1 MANNLTLLD
10 LAKLNSADMA
20 VGLIEE
26 VATVAPETTIIPART
41 IPGTSYKISA
51 RTGRPTVAFRALNE
65 GTDATKSNFTER
77 TIEAFLLSAR
87 VECDKAAA
95 NAYIDGAVAYQALE
109 ARGVM
114 AEALYKVGQQT
125 IYGTAQDGK
134 GFPGLQALVG
144 TLGSVVVDAQGT
156 TSATGSSV
164 YAIAA
169 GSQGVQYVYGQN
181 TTIDL
186 SAFRE
191 GDAADSTGKRFAA
204 YIADL
209 TAWVG
214 LQCANKFAV
223 GRIKNITADSGKTL
237 TDAKLLDLL
246 RQFPVGVK
254 PTHFLMSRRSAY
266 QLAISRSITANTKQE
281 AFTGLLKGLPTESFG
296 IPIIITDSI
305 VDTEALV

>member
-114 AEALYKVGQQT
+114 AEALFKIGQQT

-134 GFPGLQALVG
+134 GFPGLQALVS
-144 TLGSVVVDAQGT
+144 TLGGIVLDAGGT
-156 TSATGSSV
+156 TATTGSSV
-164 YAIAA
+164 YAISA
-169 GSQGVQYVYGQN
+169 GAQGVQYVYGQN

-191 GDAADSTGKRFAA
+191 GDATDSNNKRFAA

-214 LQCANKFAV
+214 LQCANKHAV
-223 GRIKNITADSGKTL
+223 GRLKDITEDTGKTL

-254 PTHFLMSRRSAY
+254 PSHLLMSRRSAF
-266 QLAISRSITANTKQE
+266 QLSISRSTTPNTKQE
-281 AFTGLLKGLPTESFG
+281 SFGGILNGLATEAFG
-296 IPIIITDSI
+296 IPIIVTDSI
-305 VDTEALV
+305 ADNEALT

>member
-191 GDAADSTGKRFAA
+191 GDATDSSGKRFAA

-281 AFTGLLKGLPTESFG
+281 AFTGLLNGLPTESFG

-305 VDTEALV
+305 VDTEAIV

>member
-41 IPGTSYKISA
+41 IPGTSYKISS

-191 GDAADSTGKRFAA
+191 GDASDGNGKRFAA

-214 LQCANKFAV
+214 LQCSNKFAV

-281 AFTGLLKGLPTESFG
+281 AFTGLLNGLPTESFG

>member
-1 MANNLTLLD
+1 MPNNLTLLD

-26 VATVAPETTIIPART
+26 VLTVAPETTIIPART
-41 IPGTSYKISA
+41 IPGTSYKISS
-51 RTGRPTVAFRALNE
+51 RTGRPSVSFRALNE
-65 GTDATKSNFTER
+65 GTDAVKSNFTER

-87 VECDKAAA
+87 VEVDKAAA

-134 GFPGLQALVG
+134 GFPGLQSLVT
-144 TLGSVVVDAQGT
+144 TLGSVVVDGGE
-156 TSATGSSV
+156 TSGNACSSV

-191 GDAADSTGKRFAA
+191 GDAADSNNKRFAA

-223 GRIKNITADSGKTL
+223 GRIKNLGTGAGKTL

-281 AFTGLLKGLPTESFG
+281 AFSGLLNGLPTESFG
-296 IPIIITDSI
+296 IPIIVTDSI
-305 VDTEALV
+305 NDTEAFA

>member
-144 TLGSVVVDAQGT
+144 TLGSVVVDAQGST
-156 TSATGSSV
+156 TATGSSV

-191 GDAADSTGKRFAA
+191 GDATDSSGKRFAA

-223 GRIKNITADSGKTL
+223 GRIKNITADTGKTL

-281 AFTGLLKGLPTESFG
+281 AFTGLLNGLPTESFG

-305 VDTEALV
+305 VDTEAIV

>member
-26 VATVAPETTIIPART
+26 VLTVAPETTIIPART

-51 RTGRPTVAFRALNE
+51 RTGRPTVSFRALNE

-114 AEALYKVGQQT
+114 AEALYKIGQQT

-134 GFPGLQALVG
+134 GFPGLQSLVT
-144 TLGSVVVDAQGT
+144 TLGSVVVDGT
-156 TSATGSSV
+156 QASGSACSSV

-191 GDAADSTGKRFAA
+191 GDASDGNSKRFAA

-214 LQCANKFAV
+214 LQCANKYAV
-223 GRIKNITADSGKTL
+223 GRIKNLGTTTGTTCS
-237 TDAKLLDLL
+237 DAKLLDLL

-281 AFTGLLKGLPTESFG
+281 AFSGLLNGLPTESFG
-296 IPIIITDSI
+296 IPIIVTDSI
-305 VDTEALV
+305 TDTETSA

>member
-26 VATVAPETTIIPART
+26 VATVAPEVTIIPART

-114 AEALYKVGQQT
+114 AEALFKVGQQT

-134 GFPGLQALVG
+134 GFPGLQALVS
-144 TLGSVVVDAQGT
+144 TLGGVIVDGT
-156 TSATGSSV
+156 QSTGSACSSV

-191 GDAADSTGKRFAA
+191 GDATDSNSKRFAA

-214 LQCANKFAV
+214 LQCANKYAV
-223 GRIKNITADSGKTL
+223 GRIKNLGTTTGNTCS
-237 TDAKLLDLL
+237 DAKLLDLL

-266 QLAISRSITANTKQE
+266 QLAISRSITPNTKQE
-281 AFTGLLKGLPTESFG
+281 AFNGLLNGLPTESFG
-296 IPIIITDSI
+296 IPIIVTDSI
-305 VDTEALV
+305 SDTETAA

>member
-10 LAKLNSADMA
+10 LAKLNAADMA

-51 RTGRPTVAFRALNE
+51 RTGRPSVSFRSLNE
-65 GTDATKSNFTER
+65 GTDATKSQYTER

-134 GFPGLQALVG
+134 GFPGLQSLVT
-144 TLGSVVVDAQGT
+144 TLGSVLVDGTQGSG
-156 TSATGSSV
+156 SACSSV

-191 GDAADSTGKRFAA
+191 GDASDGNGKRFAA

-214 LQCANKFAV
+214 LQCANKYAV
-223 GRIKNITADSGKTL
+223 GRIKNLGTAAGTTC

-266 QLAISRSITANTKQE
+266 QLAISRSITPNTKQE
-281 AFTGLLKGLPTESFG
+281 SFTGLLNGLPTESFG
-296 IPIIITDSI
+296 IPIIVTDSI
-305 VDTEALV
+305 TDTETFA